1 MAEDLILKT
10 HQKPTY
16 FNKETLIGALLLPL
30 FGGGAISLAIG
41 ALVGA
46 FVGKKRIEHEAH
58 EGKRVS
64 ENHSWLNKETLLG
77 ALTGHLIGKAVAI
90 SALFLNFSTVLAT
103 GTSLTAAMAATAPL
117 ALPAMLMVLGSSLVG
132 GYIGNKL
139 DERHHA
145 AEYEQAKTQTIVR
158 HMSRAVSPEAGKAM
172 EYAMEHQK
180 SWSQDVVKDRMVAD
194 AQQRLH

>member
-1 MAEDLILKT
+1 MADELILET
-10 HQKPTY
+10 HQKPNY
-16 FNKETLIGALLLPL
+16 FNKEAIIGALLLPL

-41 ALVGA
+41 ALAGA
-46 FVGKKRIEHEAH
+46 FVGKKRMEHEAH
-58 EGKRVS
+58 DGKHVS

-77 ALTGHLIGKAVAI
+77 ALTGHLVGKAVAI
-90 SALFLNFSTVLAT
+90 SALFVNFSTMVAT

-117 ALPAMLMVLGSSLVG
+117 ALPAMLMVLGSSLIG

-145 AEYEQAKTQTIVR
+145 AEYEQAKTQAIVR
-158 HMSRAVSPEAGKAM
+158 HMSETVSPEAGKAM

-180 SWSQDVVKDRMVAD
+180 SWAQDVVKDRML
-194 AQQRLH
+194 QQSRELH